1 MKQETGLILGI
12 PVDNLT
18 FDQAIESIF
27 ELVDRFARDHQAKYV
42 ATVNVDFIV
51 NTVSWLPNRFRHP
64 ELVAILR
71 KADLVTADGMPV
83 VWAAR
88 LLGTRL
94 KERVTGA
101 DLVPGLAKACA
112 LRGKSIYLL
121 GGKGDVAW
129 KAAEIFQK
137 KYPDLNIAGVSSPF
151 VHVEGEK
158 ILDEE
163 TIDQQ
168 ILADINQARPDILF
182 VGFGNPKQEMWFERN
197 RSKLKAAVTIGI
209 GGTFEFITG
218 RVKRAPVWIQK
229 SGLEW
234 VYRITQDPMRLFK
247 RYFIGFF
254 KFGILILP
262 PIFYMKYRKLFFTL
276 KIKQTTKTD
285 GATSPKMVKDASASM
300 AVDVIV
306 LDDPLDASQVTTRGE
321 TLFEENDGSDG
332 SNGLLMDLS
341 QISFI
346 DSSGIGFLVKQYTR
360 SQKQKFPLA
369 FCGIQSQVLR
379 TLKVSRIHDLFKDVL
394 FDTRE
399 EAMTSLL
406 DHAGHKD
413 FSYFKD
419 ESADMVILHL
429 FGQLD
434 ADKISKMDIS
444 EFTRGL
450 DGKHCLLNLRGLSF
464 ADSSAIMVFL
474 KVRKLT
480 FQSGKSCFLC
490 EPPDNVRQM
499 LKITRVD
506 KLFDIHKTLGS
517 GLELLKET
525 ERVTK
530 SAIDKI

>member
-12 PVDNLT
+12 PVDNLS
-18 FDQAIESIF
+18 FDQAIEAIF
-27 ELVDRFARDHQAKYV
+27 ELVERFGRDHQAKYV

-64 ELVAILR
+64 ELVTILR

-101 DLVPGLAKACA
+101 DLVPALAAACA
-112 LRGKSIYLL
+112 QRGKSIYLL
-121 GGKGDVAW
+121 GGAGDVAW
-129 KAAEIFQK
+129 KTAEIFQK
-137 KYPDLNIAGVSSPF
+137 RHPDLHIAGISSPF
-151 VHVEGEK
+151 VHVEGEE

-163 TIDQQ
+163 TVDQQ
-168 ILADINQARPDILF
+168 ILEAINAARPDILF

-197 RSKLKAAVTIGI
+197 RSRLKAAVTIGI

-234 VYRITQDPMRLFK
+234 IYRITQDPMRLFK

-262 PIFYMKYRKLFFTL
+262 PILYMKHRKLFFQL
-276 KIKQTTKTD
+276 KAKQTAD
-285 GATSPKMVKDASASM
+285 VPSPATGETNQDIPLVMDI
-300 AVDVIV
+300 IV
-306 LDDPLDASQVTTRGE
+306 LENPLDANRIFNHGE
-321 TLFEENDGSDG
+321 TILQGI
-332 SNGLLMDLS
+332 NGKNTVLMDLS
-341 QISFI
+341 PVTFM
-346 DSSGIGFLVKQYTR
+346 DSSGIGFLVKLYKR
-360 SQKQKFPLA
+360 SQREKFQLA
-369 FCGIQSQVLR
+369 FCGIQPPLIRS
-379 TLKVSRIHDLFKDVL
+379 LKVSRIYDLFKDVV

-399 EAMTSLL
+399 GAVTSLL
-406 DHAGHKD
+406 ENVGHKE

-419 ESADMVILHL
+419 ETARMVILHL

-434 ADKISKMDIS
+434 ADKISKMDIP
-444 EFTRGL
+444 EFTKGIE
-450 DGKHCLLNLRGLSF
+450 GKHCLINLRGMSF
-464 ADSSAIMVFL
+464 ADSSAIMLFL

-480 FQSGKSCFLC
+480 FQAGKACFLC

-506 KLFDIHKTLGS
+506 KLFDIQKDLAS
-517 GLELLKET
+517 ALE
-525 ERVTK
+525 
-530 SAIDKI
+530 AIELVKK

>member
-27 ELVDRFARDHQAKYV
+27 ELIKRFDRDHQAKYV

-64 ELVAILR
+64 ELVTILR

-121 GGKGDVAW
+121 GGQGDVAW
-129 KAAEIFQK
+129 KTAEIFQK
-137 KYPDLNIAGVSSPF
+137 QYPDLHIAGISSPF

-158 ILDEE
+158 IIDEE
-163 TIDQQ
+163 AVDQQ

-234 VYRITQDPMRLFK
+234 IYRITQDPMRLFK

-262 PIFYMKYRKLFFTL
+262 PILYLKYRKLFFNL
-276 KIKQTTKTD
+276 KIKQ
-285 GATSPKMVKDASASM
+285 ATRASAPLSPETHKETSACL

-306 LDDPLDASQVTTRGE
+306 LDDPLDANQITTRGE
-321 TLFEENDGSDG
+321 TLLQSIDGNNS
-332 SNGLLMDLS
+332 LLMDLS
-341 QISFI
+341 QVSFI
-346 DSSGIGFLVKQYTR
+346 DSSGIGFLVKLYTR
-360 SQKQKFPLA
+360 FQKEKFQLA
-369 FCGIQSQVLR
+369 FCGIQPPVLR
-379 TLKVSRIHDLFKDVL
+379 TLKVSRILDLFKGAL

-406 DHAGHKD
+406 DHGGHKD

-419 ESADMVILHL
+419 ETEKMIILHL

-434 ADKISKMDIS
+434 ADKISKMDIPG
-444 EFTRGL
+444 FTQGL

-464 ADSSAIMVFL
+464 ADSSAIMLFL

-480 FQSGKSCFLC
+480 FQRGKSCFLC
-490 EPPDNVRQM
+490 EPPDNVKQM

-506 KLFDIHKTLGS
+506 KLFDIHK
-517 GLELLKET
+517 GLA
-525 ERVTK
+525 
-530 SAIDKI
+530 SALEILNQENS

>member
-18 FDQAIESIF
+18 FDQTIESIF
-27 ELVDRFARDHQAKYV
+27 ELVDRFATDHQAKYV

-51 NTVSWLPNRFRHP
+51 NTLSWLPNRFRHP
-64 ELVAILR
+64 ELITILR

-101 DLVPGLAKACA
+101 DLVPALAQACA
-112 LRGKSIYLL
+112 QRGKSLYLL
-121 GGKGDVAW
+121 GGQGDVAW
-129 KAAEIFQK
+129 KTAEIFQK
-137 KYPDLNIAGVSSPF
+137 RYPDLHIAGISSPF

-163 TIDQQ
+163 TIDRQ

-218 RVKRAPVWIQK
+218 RVKRAPVWVQK

-234 VYRITQDPMRLFK
+234 IYRITQDPLRLFK
-247 RYFIGFF
+247 RYFVGFF

-262 PIFYMKYRKLFFTL
+262 PILYMKYRKLFF
-276 KIKQTTKTD
+276 KFRIKKLSRT
-285 GATSPKMVKDASASM
+285 APPASPEASQEPPL
-300 AVDVIV
+300 AVDIIS
-306 LDDPLDASQVTTRGE
+306 LEDPLDATRIIARGE
-321 TLFEENDGSDG
+321 TLLQGI
-332 SNGLLMDLS
+332 NGDHSLLIDLS
-341 QISFI
+341 QVSFI
-346 DSSGIGFLVKQYTR
+346 DSSGIGFLVKLYTR
-360 SQKQKFPLA
+360 SQREKFQLA
-369 FCGIQSQVLR
+369 FYGIQSPVMR
-379 TLKVSRIHDLFKDVL
+379 SLKVSRIHDLFKKAV

-399 EAMTSLL
+399 AAITALL
-406 DHAGHKD
+406 DRAD
-413 FSYFKD
+413 NREFSYFKD
-419 ESADMVILHL
+419 DTSQMIILHL

-434 ADKISKMDIS
+434 ADKISKLDIS
-444 EFTRGL
+444 EFTRGIE
-450 DGKHCLLNLRGLSF
+450 GKHCLLNLKCLSF
-464 ADSSAIMVFL
+464 ADSSAIMLFL
-474 KVRKLT
+474 KIRKLT
-480 FQSGKSCFLC
+480 FQAGKSCFLC

-506 KLFDIHKTLGS
+506 KLFDIQKNLTSALETL
-517 GLELLKET
+517 T
-525 ERVTK
+525 QNTN
-530 SAIDKI
+530 

>member
-64 ELVAILR
+64 ELITILR

-112 LRGKSIYLL
+112 LRGRSIYLL

-129 KAAEIFQK
+129 KTAEIFQER
-137 KYPDLNIAGVSSPF
+137 YPDLCIAGISSPF

-163 TIDQQ
+163 TMDQQ

-218 RVKRAPVWIQK
+218 QVKRAPVWIQK

-234 VYRITQDPMRLFK
+234 IYRITQDPMRLFK

-262 PIFYMKYRKLFFTL
+262 PILYLKYRKLFFNF
-276 KIKQTTKTD
+276 KIKQAATASGPPSLETK
-285 GATSPKMVKDASASM
+285 KKISASL
-300 AVDVIV
+300 AVDVIL
-306 LDDPLDASQVTTRGE
+306 LDDPLDASQITTRGE
-321 TLFEENDGSDG
+321 TIIEGIDG
-332 SNGLLMDLS
+332 SNCLLMDLS
-341 QISFI
+341 QVSFM
-346 DSSGIGFLVKQYTR
+346 DSSGIGFLVKLYTR
-360 SQKQKFPLA
+360 SQKEKFPLA
-369 FCGIQSQVLR
+369 FCGIQPPVQR
-379 TLKVSRIHDLFKDVL
+379 TLKVSRILDLFKGAL

-406 DHAGHKD
+406 DHSGHKD

-419 ESADMVILHL
+419 ESPDMVILHL

-434 ADKISKMDIS
+434 ADKISKMDIPG
-444 EFTRGL
+444 FTRGL

-480 FQSGKSCFLC
+480 FQCGKSCLLC
-490 EPPDNVRQM
+490 EPPENVRQM

-506 KLFDIHKTLGS
+506 KLFDIHKTLAS
-517 GLELLKET
+517 ALELLKQE
-525 ERVTK
+525 
-530 SAIDKI
+530 SS

>member
-12 PVDNLT
+12 PVDNLS
-18 FDQAIESIF
+18 FDQAIEAIF
-27 ELVDRFARDHQAKYV
+27 EMIERFSRDHQAKYV

-101 DLVPGLAKACA
+101 DLVPALAAACA
-112 LRGKSIYLL
+112 QRKKSIYLL
-121 GGKGDVAW
+121 GGAGDVAW
-129 KAAEIFQK
+129 KTAEIFQK
-137 KYPDLNIAGVSSPF
+137 RHPDLQIAGISSPF

-163 TIDQQ
+163 TVDQQ
-168 ILADINQARPDILF
+168 ILEDINKARPDILF

-234 VYRITQDPMRLFK
+234 IYRITQDPMRLFK

-262 PIFYMKYRKLFFTL
+262 PIIYMKYRKLFFRL
-276 KIKQTTKTD
+276 KIKQMQDTTPPAAGETNQD
-285 GATSPKMVKDASASM
+285 TPM
-300 AVDVIV
+300 AMDVIA
-306 LDDPLDASQVTTRGE
+306 LDNPLDATQIINHGE
-321 TLFEENDGSDG
+321 TILRGI
-332 SNGLLMDLS
+332 NGKNTVLMDLS
-341 QISFI
+341 RITFM
-346 DSSGIGFLVKQYTR
+346 DSSGIGFLVKLFTR
-360 SQKQKFPLA
+360 SQREKFQLA
-369 FCGIQSQVLR
+369 FCGIQPPVMRS
-379 TLKVSRIHDLFKDVL
+379 LKVSRIYDLFKNII

-399 EAMTSLL
+399 TAISALL
-406 DHAGHKD
+406 EDVGHRD

-419 ESADMVILHL
+419 DTDQMVILHL

-434 ADKISKMDIS
+434 ADKISKMDIPIFIQGI
-444 EFTRGL
+444 E
-450 DGKHCLLNLRGLSF
+450 GKNCLLNLKGLSF
-464 ADSSAIMVFL
+464 ADSSAIMLFL
-474 KVRKLT
+474 KIRKLT
-480 FQSGKSCFLC
+480 FQAGKSCFLC
-490 EPPDNVRQM
+490 QTPDNVRQM

-506 KLFDIHKTLGS
+506 KLFDIHKDLAS
-517 GLELLKET
+517 ALDALSLKN
-525 ERVTK
+525 
-530 SAIDKI
+530 D

>member
-27 ELVDRFARDHQAKYV
+27 ALVDRFARDHQAKYV

-64 ELVAILR
+64 ELISILR

-129 KAAEIFQK
+129 KTAEIFQE
-137 KYPDLNIAGVSSPF
+137 KYPDLCIAGVSSPF

-163 TIDQQ
+163 AMDQQ
-168 ILADINQARPDILF
+168 ILADINQAHPDILF

-218 RVKRAPVWIQK
+218 QVKRAPVWIQK

-234 VYRITQDPMRLFK
+234 IYRITQDPMRLFK

-262 PIFYMKYRKLFFTL
+262 PILYMKYRKLFFNF
-276 KIKQTTKTD
+276 KIKEAATTSAHPSSETQKET
-285 GATSPKMVKDASASM
+285 SASL
-300 AVDVIV
+300 AVNVVV
-306 LDDPLDASQVTTRGE
+306 LDDPLDASQITTRGE
-321 TLFEENDGSDG
+321 TLLKGIDD
-332 SNGLLMDLS
+332 SNALLIDLS
-341 QISFI
+341 QISFM
-346 DSSGIGFLVKQYTR
+346 DSSGIGFLVKLYTR
-360 SQKQKFPLA
+360 SQKEKFPLA
-369 FCGIQSQVLR
+369 LCGIQPQVLR
-379 TLKVSRIHDLFKDVL
+379 TLKVSRIHDLFKDAL

-419 ESADMVILHL
+419 ESPDMVILHL

-434 ADKISKMDIS
+434 ADKISKMDIPG
-444 EFTRGL
+444 FTQGL

-506 KLFDIHKTLGS
+506 KLFDIHKTLAS
-517 GLELLKET
+517 ALELLNQE
-525 ERVTK
+525 
-530 SAIDKI
+530 SS